1 MLERPGAAGWRSMRD
16 SVPCQAD
23 SGQRMIDVIRSP
35 VRFFRRLHGELRK
48 SEHVYMV
55 LVALLIG
62 LGGGLFAVG
71 FRKLIGLGNQI
82 SWQASSYTI
91 DYIRQLPLWW
101 KIVAPSTGG
110 LLCGMIIHYFASEAK
125 GHGVPEVMEAVALR
139 GGRIRPRV
147 VIAKMLASAI
157 CIASG
162 GSVGREGPI
171 VHIGSAFGSTVGQWL
186 RIDEG
191 RLRTLVG
198 CGVAAGIAATFN
210 APVAGALFAVEIVL
224 ADFGI
229 MQFSPIVIA
238 SVAATVVGRHYLGD
252 TPAFE
257 VPRYSV
263 ESPYELFAYAVLGIL
278 AGVAALAFTQT
289 LYFVEDL
296 FDKPRV
302 WPPVKTLLGGAVVGV
317 IGLWFPEIFGVGYE
331 AIGEALHGQMIWHL
345 LLVLV
350 AIKII
355 AVSITIGSGGS
366 GGIFAPSLFI
376 GAMVGGGL
384 GTVIHSM
391 WPESTAGSGAYA
403 LVGMAAVVAGTTYA
417 PITAIVIIFE
427 LTADYK
433 IMLPLM
439 ISAIIATLLATRLQT
454 GSIYT
459 IKLLRRG
466 VDIRKGQDIDVLRH
480 VLVRDEMRREAATVL
495 PSAELLPVVS
505 KFIEHRGNSIFVV
518 DDDRHMLG
526 IITAGHIRSVMA
538 DTSALEGLLI
548 AQDMMQETAM
558 PVVGPEDSLA
568 DVMKRLA
575 HYRGEVPV
583 TENERLVGVIWP
595 EDVIERYN
603 TEILKRDMASS
614 MASTLSG
621 SRSVAPIPAVKNTSM
636 VEVPVPASFVG
647 QSLGSLDI
655 RNRFE
660 VTVLMV
666 KQRDGTGKEVVRAG
680 PGADYTFRSGDTLL
694 IIGPDDK
701 VQRLE
706 RAYPGTG

>member
-1 MLERPGAAGWRSMRD
+1 
-16 SVPCQAD
+16 
-23 SGQRMIDVIRSP
+23 MIDA
-35 VRFFRRLHGELRK
+35 VRNPLRYLRRLHAELRQ

-82 SWQASSYTI
+82 AWQAGGYTI
-91 DYIRQLPLWW
+91 DYVRQLPFWW
-101 KIVAPSTGG
+101 KIMAPSIGG
-110 LLCGMIIHYFASEAK
+110 LLCGMIIHYWAREAK

-147 VIAKMLASAI
+147 VVAKMFASAI

-171 VHIGSAFGSTVGQWL
+171 VQIGSAFGSTVGQWL
-186 RIDEG
+186 GIDER

-198 CGVAAGIAATFN
+198 CGVAAGIAGTFN

-224 ADFGI
+224 ADFGVL
-229 MQFSPIVIA
+229 QFSPIVIA
-238 SVAATVVGRHYLGD
+238 SVAATVVGRHFLGD
-252 TPAFE
+252 APAFE

-263 ESPYELFAYAVLGIL
+263 ESHYELFAYAVLGIL
-278 AGVAALAFTQT
+278 AGLAALAFTRI
-289 LYFVEDL
+289 LYFTEDL
-296 FDKPRV
+296 FDKPRI
-302 WPPVKTLLGGAVVGV
+302 WPPVKTLLGGALVGV

-331 AIGEALHGQMIWHL
+331 AIGQALHGQMVWHL
-345 LLVLV
+345 LLALV
-350 AIKII
+350 VAKII

-384 GTVIHSM
+384 GTVIHSI
-391 WPESTAGSGAYA
+391 WPESTADPGAYA
-403 LVGMAAVVAGTTYA
+403 LVGMAAVVAGTTHA

-439 ISAIIATLLATRLQT
+439 ISAIIATLLATKLQT

-466 VDIRKGQDIDVLRH
+466 VNIHQGQDIDVLRH
-480 VLVRDEMRREAATVL
+480 VLVRDEMRRDAVTVS
-495 PSAELLPVVS
+495 PSAGLLPVVS
-505 KFIEHRGNSIFVV
+505 KFIEHPGGSIFVV
-518 DDDRHMLG
+518 DDDRRMLG
-526 IITAGHIRSVMA
+526 MITASHIRSAMV
-538 DTSALEGLLI
+538 DSTSLEGLVI
-548 AQDMMQETAM
+548 AQDMMEEAGVSVLD
-558 PVVGPEDSLA
+558 PKDSLA
-568 DVMKRLA
+568 NVMKRLA
-575 HYRGEVPV
+575 RYRGEVPV
-583 TENERLVGVIWP
+583 TEDGRLVGVIWP

-603 TEILKRDMASS
+603 TEIFKRDMASS
-614 MASTLSG
+614 MASSLSG
-621 SRSVAPIPAVKNTSM
+621 NRHVESFPAVKNTSM
-636 VEVPVPASFVG
+636 VEVPVPVSFVN

-655 RNRFE
+655 RSRFE
-660 VTVLMV
+660 VTVLVV
-666 KQRDGTGKEVVRAG
+666 KQRDEAGEEVVRAN
-680 PGADYTFRSGDTLL
+680 PGADYTFRSGDVLL
-694 IIGPDDK
+694 VMGSDDK
-701 VQRLE
+701 LRRLE
-706 RAYPGTG
+706 RGDTELAQ

>member
-1 MLERPGAAGWRSMRD
+1 
-16 SVPCQAD
+16 
-23 SGQRMIDVIRSP
+23 MIDA
-35 VRFFRRLHGELRK
+35 VRNPLRYLRRLHAELRQ

-82 SWQASSYTI
+82 AWQAGGYTI
-91 DYIRQLPLWW
+91 DYVRQLPFWW
-101 KIVAPSTGG
+101 KIMAPSIGG
-110 LLCGMIIHYFASEAK
+110 LLCGMIIHYWAREAK

-147 VIAKMLASAI
+147 VVAKMFASAI

-171 VHIGSAFGSTVGQWL
+171 VQIGSAFGSTVGQWL
-186 RIDEG
+186 RIDER

-229 MQFSPIVIA
+229 LQFSPIVIA
-238 SVAATVVGRHYLGD
+238 SVAATVVGRHFLGD
-252 TPAFE
+252 APAFE
-257 VPRYSV
+257 VPPYSV
-263 ESPYELFAYAVLGIL
+263 ESYYELFAYAVLGIL
-278 AGVAALAFTQT
+278 AGLAALAFTRI
-289 LYFVEDL
+289 LYFTEDL
-296 FDKPRV
+296 FDKPRI
-302 WPPVKTLLGGAVVGV
+302 WPPVKTLLGGALVGV

-331 AIGEALHGQMIWHL
+331 AIGQALHGQMVWHL
-345 LLVLV
+345 LLALV
-350 AIKII
+350 VAKII

-384 GTVIHSM
+384 GTVIHSI
-391 WPESTAGSGAYA
+391 WPESTADPGAYA

-439 ISAIIATLLATRLQT
+439 ISAIIATLLATKLQT

-466 VDIRKGQDIDVLRH
+466 VNIHQGQDIDVLRH
-480 VLVRDEMRREAATVL
+480 VLVRDEMRRDAVTVS
-495 PSAELLPVVS
+495 PSAGLLPVVS
-505 KFIEHRGNSIFVV
+505 KFIEHPGGSIFVV
-518 DDDRHMLG
+518 DDDRRMLG
-526 IITAGHIRSVMA
+526 MITASHIRSAMV
-538 DTSALEGLLI
+538 DTTNLEGLVI
-548 AQDMMQETAM
+548 AQDMMEEAGVSVLD
-558 PVVGPEDSLA
+558 PKDSLA
-568 DVMKRLA
+568 NVMKRLA
-575 HYRGEVPV
+575 RYRGEVPV
-583 TENERLVGVIWP
+583 TEDGRLVGVIWP

-603 TEILKRDMASS
+603 AEIFKRDMASS
-614 MASTLSG
+614 MASRLSG
-621 SRSVAPIPAVKNTSM
+621 NRHVESIPAVKNTSM
-636 VEVPVPASFVG
+636 VEVPVPVSFVN

-655 RNRFE
+655 RSRFE
-660 VTVLMV
+660 VTVLVV
-666 KQRDGTGKEVVRAG
+666 KQRDEAGEEVVRAN
-680 PGADYTFRSGDTLL
+680 PGADYTFRSGDVLL
-694 IIGPDDK
+694 VMGSEDK
-701 VQRLE
+701 LRRLE
-706 RAYPGTG
+706 RGDIELAQ

>member
-1 MLERPGAAGWRSMRD
+1 
-16 SVPCQAD
+16 
-23 SGQRMIDVIRSP
+23 MIDVIRSP
-35 VRFFRRLHGELRK
+35 LRFLRRLHGKLRE
-48 SEHVYMV
+48 SDHVYMV

-82 SWQASSYTI
+82 SWQAGGYTI
-91 DYIRQLPLWW
+91 DYIRQLPFWW
-101 KIVAPSTGG
+101 KIAAPSTGG
-110 LLCGMIIHYFASEAK
+110 LLCGMIIHYFAREAK

-171 VHIGSAFGSTVGQWL
+171 VQIGSAFGSTVGQWL
-186 RIDEG
+186 RIDER

-198 CGVAAGIAATFN
+198 CGVAAGIAGTFN
-210 APVAGALFAVEIVL
+210 APIAGALFAVEIVL

-263 ESPYELFAYAVLGIL
+263 ESSYELFAYAMLGIL
-278 AGVAALAFTQT
+278 AGLAALAFTRI
-289 LYFVEDL
+289 LYFTEDL
-296 FDKPRV
+296 FDKPRI
-302 WPPVKTLLGGAVVGV
+302 WPPVKTLLGGVLVGV

-331 AIGEALHGQMIWHL
+331 AIGEALHGQMVWHL

-350 AIKII
+350 AVKII

-391 WPESTAGSGAYA
+391 WPESTAGPGAYA
-403 LVGMAAVVAGTTYA
+403 LVGMAAVVAGTTCA

-433 IMLPLM
+433 IILPLM

-480 VLVRDEMRREAATVL
+480 VLVRNEMRRDAATVL

-505 KFIEHRGNSIFVV
+505 KFIEHPGSSIFVV
-518 DDDRHMLG
+518 DDDQRMLG
-526 IITAGHIRSVMA
+526 MITASHIRSVMA
-538 DTSALEGLLI
+538 DTSTVEGLLI

-583 TENERLVGVIWP
+583 MENERLVGVIWP

-603 TEILKRDMASS
+603 TEIFKRDMASS
-614 MASTLSG
+614 IASSLSG
-621 SRSVAPIPAVKNTSM
+621 SRHAAPIPAVKNTSM

-647 QSLGSLDI
+647 RSLGSLDI

-666 KQRDGTGKEVVRAG
+666 KQRDGTGEEVVHAS
-680 PGADYTFRSGDTLL
+680 PGADYTFRSGDVLL
-694 IIGPDDK
+694 VIGPDDK
-701 VQRLE
+701 VQHLE
-706 RAYPGTG
+706 RGQPGTE

>member
-1 MLERPGAAGWRSMRD
+1 MPGQ
-16 SVPCQAD
+16 P
-23 SGQRMIDVIRSP
+23 MIDVIRSSL
-35 VRFFRRLHGELRK
+35 RFLRRLHAALRE
-48 SEHVYMV
+48 SDHVYMV

-82 SWQASSYTI
+82 AWQTGGYTI
-91 DYIRQLPLWW
+91 DYIRQLPFWW
-101 KIVAPSTGG
+101 KIVAPSIGG
-110 LLCGMIIHYFASEAK
+110 LLCGMIIHYFAREAK

-171 VHIGSAFGSTVGQWL
+171 VQIGSAFGSTVGQWL
-186 RIDEG
+186 GIDER

-198 CGVAAGIAATFN
+198 CGVAAGIAGTFN

-224 ADFGI
+224 ADFGV

-252 TPAFE
+252 VPAFE
-257 VPRYSV
+257 VPQHSV
-263 ESPYELFAYAVLGIL
+263 ESSYELFAYAVLGIL
-278 AGVAALAFTQT
+278 AGLAALAFTRI
-289 LYFVEDL
+289 LYFAEDL
-296 FDKPRV
+296 FDKPRI
-302 WPPVKTLLGGAVVGV
+302 WPPFKTLLGGAMIGV

-331 AIGEALHGQMIWHL
+331 AIDQALHGQMVWHL

-350 AIKII
+350 VVKII

-391 WPESTAGSGAYA
+391 WPESTADPGAYA

-439 ISAIIATLLATRLQT
+439 ISAIIATLLVTRLQT

-466 VDIRKGQDIDVLRH
+466 IDIHKGQDVDVLRH
-480 VLVRDEMRREAATVL
+480 VLVRDEMRRDMVTVRSDAGL
-495 PSAELLPVVS
+495 MSVVS
-505 KFIEHRGNSIFVV
+505 KFIEHPGSSIFVV
-518 DDDRHMLG
+518 DDDRRLLG
-526 IITAGHIRSVMA
+526 VITASHIRSAMA
-538 DTSALEGLLI
+538 DTSTLKDMLI
-548 AQDMMQETAM
+548 AEDLMQETAM
-558 PVVGPEDSLA
+558 SVADPTDSLA
-568 DVMKRLA
+568 EVMKRLA
-575 HYRGEVPV
+575 LYRGEVPV
-583 TENERLVGVIWP
+583 MENGRLIGVIWP
-595 EDVIERYN
+595 EDVIQRYN
-603 TEILKRDMASS
+603 AEIFKRDMASS
-614 MASTLSG
+614 MASSLSG
-621 SRSVAPIPAVKNTSM
+621 NRHAESIPAVKNTSM

-647 QSLGSLDI
+647 RSLGSLDI

-660 VTVLMV
+660 VTVLIV
-666 KQRDGTGKEVVRAG
+666 KQQDGAG
-680 PGADYTFRSGDTLL
+680 EETVHASPGADYTFRSSDVLL
-694 IIGPDDK
+694 VIGPDDK
-701 VQRLE
+701 VRCLE
-706 RAYPGTG
+706 RGQPGTV